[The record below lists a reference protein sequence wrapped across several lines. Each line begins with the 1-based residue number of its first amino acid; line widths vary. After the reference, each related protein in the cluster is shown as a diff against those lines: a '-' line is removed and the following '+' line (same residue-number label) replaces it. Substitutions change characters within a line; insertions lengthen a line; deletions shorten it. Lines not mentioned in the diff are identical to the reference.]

1 MGFNMTFIIDLV
13 EQADTYLWVC
23 ASILFFVIGLYFTI
37 KAKFVQVSGFKKS
50 IQYLIGYE
58 NTENDKNGVSPFEA
72 FFASVGG
79 AVGIGNIAGICAAV
93 KFGGPGAVFWVWVT
107 AFLGILLKYN
117 EVYLAMITRRKN
129 KDGSYS
135 GGPMMVFDTLLN
147 NKLLAYVQAL
157 LLSLYSIEIY
167 QFSIAKQSIVRN
179 WGISAQY
186 EPFVVIVFIALILL
200 VVRGGVKSVGRVSQ
214 YIIPI
219 FVVVFF
225 MMSAYV
231 LIANITKLPVVLYN
245 IIVTA
250 FAPTAAIGGVIGVS
264 VAEAVKVGVQRACYA
279 ADVGIGYTSIIHSQ
293 TSETDPKKQASL
305 TFASIFIDLFGV
317 CTLSMVLVLVGLTPL
332 ELQSISHERYIEVLF
347 NQYFPY
353 MHIFMPIFYCLLG
366 FSTITAFY
374 TVGLSCAEYIH
385 RHGRIAFHIVA
396 VAAFLYFSRYESDL
410 SYQIMAIIGALL
422 LIINVISYTVL
433 KDKIDH
439 NI

>member
-1 MGFNMTFIIDLV
+1 MTFIINLV
-13 EQADTYLWVC
+13 DQAVMYLWII
-23 ASILFFVIGLYFTI
+23 ASVLFFVVGLYFTI
-37 KAKFVQVSGFKKS
+37 KTKFVQMRGFKKS
-50 IQYLIGYE
+50 IQYLVGYDST
-58 NTENDKNGVSPFEA
+58 NDDKNSVSPFEA

-93 KFGGPGAVFWVWVT
+93 KYGGPGAIFWVWVT

-135 GGPMMVFDTLLN
+135 GGPMMVFETLFN
-147 NKLLAYVQAL
+147 NKLLAYVQAI

-179 WGISAQY
+179 WNISAQY
-186 EPFVVIVFIALILL
+186 EPLVVIVFLVLILL

-219 FVVVFF
+219 FVLVFF

-231 LIANITKLPVVLYN
+231 LIINISKLPVVLYN

-250 FAPTAAIGGVIGVS
+250 FVPSAALGGVIGVS
-264 VAEAVKVGVQRACYA
+264 VGEAVKIGVQRACYA

-332 ELQSISHERYIEVLF
+332 EIQTISHESYIDFLF

-374 TVGLSCAEYIH
+374 TVGLSCASYIH
-385 RHGRIAFHIVA
+385 HHGRTCFHIIA
-396 VAAFLYFSRYESDL
+396 VCSFLYFSRYESDL

-422 LIINVISYTVL
+422 LIINVISYTVVSNR
-433 KDKIDH
+433 IDH
-439 NI
+439 NL